1 MQHNYLKGVMML
13 EALNLEKISITDK
26 FLMME
31 EIWKDLSIHSAAN
44 EFSPQWHYD
53 ALTKREREVT
63 DGSMKFSSLTEVK
76 ERLRKLTH
84 EN

>member
-1 MQHNYLKGVMML
+1 MQHNCLKGIMML

-53 ALTKREREVT
+53 VLTDREKKVAEGR
-63 DGSMKFSSLTEVK
+63 MRFSSLAEAK

>member
-1 MQHNYLKGVMML
+1 MML
-13 EALNLEKISITDK
+13 EALNLEKISISDK

-31 EIWKDLSIHSAAN
+31 EIWKDLSEHSTAN
-44 EFSPQWHYD
+44 GFSPQWHYD
-53 ALTKREREVT
+53 VLAQREKKIT
-63 DGSMKFSSLTEVK
+63 DGEMKFSPIYEVK

>member
-1 MQHNYLKGVMML
+1 MMML
-13 EALNLEKISITDK
+13 EALNLEKISISDK

-31 EIWKDLSIHSAAN
+31 EIWKDLSEHSTAN
-44 EFSPQWHYD
+44 GFSPQWHYD
-53 ALTKREREVT
+53 VLNQREKKIIE
-63 DGSMKFSSLTEVK
+63 GEMKFSPISEVK